1 MALDHESQVG
11 QKEVQNVLVKFRL
24 PVKVAMPSLMTVLQD
39 IDQCRARLR
48 VCAGQNGGRHR

>member
-24 PVKVAMPSLMTVLQD
+24 SVKVAMPSLMTILQD
-39 IDQCRARLR
+39 IDQCCARLR
-48 VCAGQNGGRHR
+48 VCAGKYGGRYR